1 MSDITIIGDSN
12 DIFVVV
18 GGVKIAKRGQAGTP
32 EAETWIS
39 LKAGWTVTEND
50 DEIDV
55 TYVLV
60 H

>member
-1 MSDITIIGDSN
+1 MSDIAIIGDSN

-18 GGVKIAKRGQAGTP
+18 GGVKVAKRGHTGTP
-32 EAETWIS
+32 EAGTWIS

-50 DEIDV
+50 DAIDV

>member
-32 EAETWIS
+32 EAGTWIS

-50 DEIDV
+50 DEIEV
-55 TYVLV
+55 ACVLV

>member
-1 MSDITIIGDSN
+1 MSDIMIIGDSN
-12 DIFVVV
+12 DIFAVV
-18 GGVKIAKRGQAGTP
+18 GGVKVAKRGQAGTP
-32 EAETWIS
+32 EAGTWIS

-55 TYVLV
+55 ACVPV

>member
-1 MSDITIIGDSN
+1 MSDIMIIGESN

-18 GGVKIAKRGQAGTP
+18 GGVKVAKRDHAGTP
-32 EAETWIS
+32 EAGTWIS

-50 DEIDV
+50 DAIDV
-55 TYVLV
+55 TCVLV